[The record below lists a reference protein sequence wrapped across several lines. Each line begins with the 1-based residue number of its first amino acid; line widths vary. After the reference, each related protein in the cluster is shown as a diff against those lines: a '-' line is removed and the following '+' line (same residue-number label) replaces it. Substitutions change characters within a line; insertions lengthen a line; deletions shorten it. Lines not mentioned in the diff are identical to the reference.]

1 MLNIVN
7 VIITVICTI
16 VIVVCSIG
24 IIVASRFQNKQK
36 KKYDEIKNIINKGT
50 SSRLKY
56 GLTKEDI
63 NNIDSEVDVDLLM
76 KELYN
81 TYLDFENRIKT
92 FDTNLDDILV
102 GYLKNFYITK
112 IQNYKESGFSD
123 IIDEI
128 ELLGYYI
135 TDYSKEKLKF
145 RININC
151 FSYKGAD
158 GELVGGSNLE
168 KVEQLISLEY
178 KKVEDKWLISSYEK
192 IYEKKLSN

>member
-192 IYEKKLSN
+192 YI